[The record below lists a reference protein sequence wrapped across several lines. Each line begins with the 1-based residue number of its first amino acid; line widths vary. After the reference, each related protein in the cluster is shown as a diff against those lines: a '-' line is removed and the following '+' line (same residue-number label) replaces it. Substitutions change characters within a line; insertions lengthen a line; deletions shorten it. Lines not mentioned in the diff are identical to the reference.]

1 MEKLGSWIDSA
12 KQLAQNAIR
21 DKLELGSAVSGQI
34 LLTMLHDAFVEMP
47 EHKRDELFKVMENVF
62 IQYKSKEKFDFEVV
76 WQAVSRHALIQE
88 LAGNVSRNLIKA
100 LINKAR
106 P

>member
-1 MEKLGSWIDSA
+1 MEKFGSWIDSA
-12 KQLAQNAIR
+12 KQLAQNAIK

-34 LLTMLHDAFVEMP
+34 LLTMLHDAFLEMP
-47 EHKRDELFKVMENVF
+47 EDKRDELFKVMEKVF
-62 IQYKSKEKFDFEVV
+62 EQYRTQEKFDFELV

-88 LAGNVSRNLIKA
+88 LAGKVSKNLIKA
-100 LINKAR
+100 LISKAR

>member
-12 KQLAQNAIR
+12 KQLAQNAIK

-34 LLTMLHDAFVEMP
+34 LLTLLHDAFMELP
-47 EHKRDELFKVMENVF
+47 DAKRDELFELMENVF
-62 IQYKSKEKFDFEVV
+62 LQYKSKEDFDFEKV
-76 WQAVSRHALIQE
+76 WSQTTKHGLIQE
-88 LAGNVSRNLIKA
+88 IAGSVSRNLIKA